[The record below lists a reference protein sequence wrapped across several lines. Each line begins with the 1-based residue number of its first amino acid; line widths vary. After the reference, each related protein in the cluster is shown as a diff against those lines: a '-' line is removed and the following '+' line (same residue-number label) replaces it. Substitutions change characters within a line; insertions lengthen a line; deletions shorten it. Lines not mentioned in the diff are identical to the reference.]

1 MERQDVEKLIR
12 EAFADVRLGGGVSL
26 RQAAAIDDYLEGWS
40 QAEFDRL
47 PELEVT
53 DDWTAIPEEELRT
66 ENVAHLDPEGLR
78 YYLPALMLWLLDHYD
93 DAAERLYALDTDMTV
108 IGTIGALAPSNE
120 FRKHRYGNYDSFF
133 SAQQR
138 RAIAAYVA
146 ALPGLVA
153 LDWEDAT
160 LVKRSLRDYWGQ
172 YVDPEK

>member
-78 YYLPALMLWLLDHYD
+78 Y
-93 DAAERLYALDTDMTV
+93 
-108 IGTIGALAPSNE
+108 
-120 FRKHRYGNYDSFF
+120 
-133 SAQQR
+133 
-138 RAIAAYVA
+138 
-146 ALPGLVA
+146 
-153 LDWEDAT
+153 
-160 LVKRSLRDYWGQ
+160 
-172 YVDPEK
+172 